1 MQPVLHARLHFH
13 GHKCNKCKPHPI
25 FYAPLYV
32 LYRTTAPRSLRLKK
46 SEGGNKL
53 PDNGEGTHK
62 AIIMQTIEMEESQGK
77 IKSHLPCFA
86 IYASV
91 DGKWFLTA
99 RNSADGDGHISLF
112 SEMHLM
118 LHCIDFGGPC
128 QLLKYQFQLPPFLHK
143 EHVRIHRRHSSW
155 LLRALTMQCM
165 SLMSMGD
172 A

>member
-1 MQPVLHARLHFH
+1 MVYDYLRPF
-13 GHKCNKCKPHPI
+13 
-25 FYAPLYV
+25 F
-32 LYRTTAPRSLRLKK
+32 RTTQNDILLRMDDVLVLGSSGGKTHIVIIK

-62 AIIMQTIEMEESQGK
+62 AFIMQTIEMEESQGK